1 MIPPLLSWEIE
12 SYYLYPQC
20 TCFCMFEKEHFVVGG
35 NIQMCAFVL
44 LLLLRHLSYL
54 ISVICKMGITLWHLH
69 TITELG
75 LCLVHC
81 I

>member
-1 MIPPLLSWEIE
+1 MIPSLLSWEIE

-44 LLLLRHLSYL
+44 LLLLRHLSIL
-54 ISVICKMGITLWHLH
+54 FLLSVKW
-69 TITELG
+69 E
-75 LCLVHC
+75 
-81 I
+81 